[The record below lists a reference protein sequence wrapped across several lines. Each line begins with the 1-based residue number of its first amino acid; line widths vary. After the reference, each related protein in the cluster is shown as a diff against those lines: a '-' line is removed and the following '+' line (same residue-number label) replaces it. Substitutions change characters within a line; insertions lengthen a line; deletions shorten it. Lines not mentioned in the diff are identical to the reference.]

1 MKSIYYRILSLL
13 PALVVSCGQDV
24 VYDLPDGDKFNH
36 VYLLQAVDNPRPV
49 QIFMIEGETQTTN
62 YTAFYSGLK
71 APKDIHVT
79 FEINMDLVQ
88 AYNEANQTNYQVMP
102 SGSYE
107 LEASEAV
114 IPAGQSR
121 TEPMKLRLHSFGYI
135 EGFQEYLLPLVLK
148 TDDMKMNES
157 LNVIYYV
164 VSASYRPGEVP
175 RFEVNANVTE
185 PVEMFSYNDVCLLT
199 RTTDGKLRRYGYD
212 SATKTF
218 SAPTVVREDW
228 TEELAPYISAG
239 GGNTLQ
245 VVNQY
250 WTWIVIPASE
260 DGTQIKGLGEYS
272 SIITGGC
279 GIFDRTVWNAHPTG
293 FLARW
298 GSSGNMQYYPMT
310 SDWQGLGG
318 GGVTTEF
325 NFGIYDKIFVYGQD
339 LIGIDAAGDLWLHK
353 FSGADN
359 TFGSPVKKGSGWD
372 DFTHVTSFGT
382 DVVARDRNGKLW
394 LYEFDLRG
402 FWALKPIS

>member
-1 MKSIYYRILSLL
+1 MLSLL
-13 PALVVSCGQDV
+13 PALVVSCGKDV

-49 QIFMIEGETQTTN
+49 QIFMVEGETQTTS
-62 YTAFYSGLK
+62 YTAFYSGLD
-71 APKDIHVT
+71 APKDIHIA
-79 FEINMDLVQ
+79 FEIDTDLVQ
-88 AYNEANQTNYQVMP
+88 AYNEANQTNYKVMP
-102 SGSYE
+102 EGSYE
-107 LEASEAV
+107 LEAADAV

-121 TEPMKLRLHSFGYI
+121 TEPLKLRLRSFGYI
-135 EGFQEYLLPLVLK
+135 EAFQEYLLPLVLK
-148 TDDMKMNES
+148 TGDMKVNEN
-157 LNVIYYV
+157 LNVIYYL
-164 VSASYRPGEVP
+164 VSASYKPGEVP
-175 RFEVNANVTE
+175 RSEVNANVTE

-199 RTTDGKLRRYGYD
+199 RTTDGRIRRYGFD
-212 SATKTF
+212 SGSGTF
-218 SAPTVVREDW
+218 SSPTVVQENW
-228 TEELAPYISAG
+228 TEQLAPYISAG

-245 VVNQY
+245 VVNQF

-260 DGTQIKGLGEYS
+260 DGTQIKGLDEYS
-272 SIITGGC
+272 SVITGGC
-279 GIFDRTVWNAHPTG
+279 GIFDRTIWNSHPTG

-298 GSSGNMQYYPMT
+298 GSSGNIQYYPMT

-318 GGVTTEF
+318 GGVTTTF

-382 DVVARDRNGKLW
+382 DVVARDRDGKLW